1 MSLIFSAMRKLTDV
15 ELQSKQT
22 TMGRE
27 QRLTS
32 HTLLLLLRQIPG
44 VISGTWLFAAEK
56 RKKKQPVPMCVRG
69 FLFKTFLNDYRM
81 KRNLEMSHIYGSGR
95 ERLQDEP
102 QTQ

>member
-22 TMGRE
+22 TMPTE

-32 HTLLLLLRQIPG
+32 HTLLLPMWHIPG

-56 RKKKQPVPMCVRG
+56 KNKQ
-69 FLFKTFLNDYRM
+69 KTTCSDVC
-81 KRNLEMSHIYGSGR
+81 KRISIENVLK
-95 ERLQDEP
+95 
-102 QTQ
+102 

>member
-32 HTLLLLLRQIPG
+32 HTLLLLRQIPG

-56 RKKKQPVPMCVRG
+56 RKKNNLFRCV
-69 FLFKTFLNDYRM
+69 
-81 KRNLEMSHIYGSGR
+81 
-95 ERLQDEP
+95 
-102 QTQ
+102 

>member
-22 TMGRE
+22 TMARE

-32 HTLLLLLRQIPG
+32 HTLLLRQIPG

-56 RKKKQPVPMCVRG
+56 RKKTTCS
-69 FLFKTFLNDYRM
+69 NAC
-81 KRNLEMSHIYGSGR
+81 KRISI
-95 ERLQDEP
+95 
-102 QTQ
+102 